1 MKVQQILC
9 QTTALSEKPLPY
21 QVFQNPLSKRLP
33 TPPLL
38 FVDNLTVTTRASSLH
53 VITHENDD
61 AMPGNRCLLICQ
73 QTLTIVLNRFTT
85 KLTENV
91 FFPDRTR
98 KNPTKNG

>member
-1 MKVQQILC
+1 MKVQEILC

-21 QVFQNPLSKRLP
+21 QVFQNPRLKRPP

-53 VITHENDD
+53 VITHEND

-73 QTLTIVLNRFTT
+73 QTLTIVLNRFNRAQTWL
-85 KLTENV
+85 KKVDQPN
-91 FFPDRTR
+91 
-98 KNPTKNG
+98 